1 MKALVLGIV
10 LVLIVAAFVALS
22 SAQKKKY
29 VVSEVDGRKHEVLD
43 TVNCV
48 AAADMIATLEANVR
62 ELLKRSET
70 VAPGDKRFAAIRS
83 RWSGKLV
90 EINGGDNIAYSV
102 DKSDVSM
109 CVRRSD
115 GTVEN
120 YNDLMFVL
128 LHELSHIANET
139 YGHDDRFW
147 KTFKFVLEVADK
159 TGVYAFQ
166 DYGRD
171 SVTVCGKV
179 ISTTPLACVKSGEC
193 FSELGPIRPGPIRPG
208 PIRPQALPNSPSN

>member
-1 MKALVLGIV
+1 MKVLVLGFAIV
-10 LVLIVAAFVALS
+10 LIAAAFVALTS
-22 SAQKKKY
+22 KKKTF
-29 VVSEVDGRKHEVLD
+29 VVSDVDNREHEVLD
-43 TVNCV
+43 TVNCA

-62 ELLKRSET
+62 ELLVRCEAI
-70 VAPGDKRFAAIRS
+70 VPGDKRFANIRS
-83 RWSGKLV
+83 KWSGKLV
-90 EINGGDNIAYSV
+90 EIDGTDNIAYSMG
-102 DKSDVSM
+102 KSDVSM

-128 LHELSHIANET
+128 LHELAHIANDT
-139 YGHDDRFW
+139 YGHDDKFW

-159 TGVYAFQ
+159 TGVYTFQ
-166 DYGRD
+166 DYGRE

-193 FSELGPIRPGPIRPG
+193 FSELGPIRPPH
-208 PIRPQALPNSPSN
+208 ALPNTPSN